1 MSSGEY
7 VGILAGMKDYTYLT
21 IKLDVPDCVAWRD
34 FRLLLFLFSELSAT
48 LKVCLSKVES
58 LLKKKKL
65 YVSFAITQVVL
76 YYFRK
81 KGFVC
86 LIHKRVE
93 YVWKISQALV
103 WINGCLFRA
112 HSYNFLR
119 IYKPIIELLF
129 NNNYAWMRACML
141 SNFKLFRFFK
151 VRNFSPLPF
160 FFLYRQTHI
169 GICLSIYPI
178 PSLPQLQYVIRVSS
192 YKAYMYIH
200 TRTLAEFL
208 FRQLQKLEST
218 HS

>member
-1 MSSGEY
+1 MW
-7 VGILAGMKDYTYLT
+7 A
-21 IKLDVPDCVAWRD
+21 
-34 FRLLLFLFSELSAT
+34 LLLHKWYCTTSE
-48 LKVCLSKVES
+48 
-58 LLKKKKL
+58 
-65 YVSFAITQVVL
+65 
-76 YYFRK
+76 K

-103 WINGCLFRA
+103 WINGYLFRA

-160 FFLYRQTHI
+160 LVRLFFSLPPDTYRYLSVHI
-169 GICLSIYPI
+169 SNTQSSPATVCDSCVVIQSIYVHTYKDLGRI
-178 PSLPQLQYVIRVSS
+178 PFSPAA
-192 YKAYMYIH
+192 KARINPL
-200 TRTLAEFL
+200 LA
-208 FRQLQKLEST
+208 R
-218 HS
+218 